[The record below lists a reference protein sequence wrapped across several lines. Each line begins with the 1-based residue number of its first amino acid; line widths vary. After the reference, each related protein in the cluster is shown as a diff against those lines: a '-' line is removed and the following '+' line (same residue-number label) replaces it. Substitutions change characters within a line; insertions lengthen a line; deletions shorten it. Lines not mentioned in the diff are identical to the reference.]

1 MSALLVRIV
10 GALAAGFLF
19 SQSTEFTQQYL
30 QRLGGAADELRAVVQ
45 RFDDSAHLEGLERD
59 AAIQRLRSAADSFV
73 ARQGADAAT
82 LVARQAEVERRY
94 TALTNTA
101 PLLRPF
107 EALVDPD
114 WPIMARAFDDFRPA
128 LPITADGL
136 FLTVAGFAG
145 GWGVGAGAA
154 GVNGIR
160 KRRRARRTG
169 PGSPP
174 AGGSRLA

>member
-1 MSALLVRIV
+1 MSALIVRIV

-30 QRLGGAADELRAVVQ
+30 QRLGGAADELRTVVQ
-45 RFDDSAHLEGLERD
+45 RFDDSAHLEGLQRD
-59 AAIQRLRSAADSFV
+59 AAIERLRSAADSFV
-73 ARQGADAAT
+73 ARQGNDAAS
-82 LVARQAEVERRY
+82 LVARQEEVERRY
-94 TALTNTA
+94 DKLTNTA

-107 EALVDPD
+107 EALADPD

-136 FLTVAGFAG
+136 FLTIAGFAG

-154 GVNGIR
+154 GVHGIR
-160 KRRRARRTG
+160 KRRRARRAAAGG
-169 PGSPP
+169 PTTN
-174 AGGSRLA
+174 GSRLA

>member
-1 MSALLVRIV
+1 MSALIVRVV
-10 GALAAGFLF
+10 GALAAGLLF

-30 QRLGGAADELRAVVQ
+30 QRLGGAADELRTIVQ
-45 RFDDSAHLEGLERD
+45 RFDDSARLEGLDRD
-59 AAIQRLRSAADSFV
+59 SAIERLRSAADSFV
-73 ARQGADAAT
+73 ARQGNDAAS
-82 LVARQAEVERRY
+82 LVERQQEVERRY

-107 EALVDPD
+107 EAFADPD
-114 WPIMARAFDDFRPA
+114 WPMMARALDDFRPA

-145 GWGVGAGAA
+145 GWGLGAGAA
-154 GVNGIR
+154 GIAGIR